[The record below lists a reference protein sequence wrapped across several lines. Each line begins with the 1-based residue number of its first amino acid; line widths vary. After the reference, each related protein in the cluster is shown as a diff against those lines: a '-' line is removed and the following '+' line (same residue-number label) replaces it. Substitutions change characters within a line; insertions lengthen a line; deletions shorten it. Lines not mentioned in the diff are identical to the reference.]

1 MILLDVAKSAGS
13 VVVAANNR
21 AKQLDEKHNILQKVR
36 RATTNLVQTTR
47 RINERHHV
55 IENLLKGVKNTFQFV
70 AGKLQPKHK
79 MITNK

>member
-1 MILLDVAKSAGS
+1 MMLDVAKSAGS

-21 AKQLDEKHNILQKVR
+21 AKQLDGKHNILQKVR

-55 IENLLKGVKNTFQFV
+55 IENLLKGMQY
-70 AGKLQPKHK
+70 A
-79 MITNK
+79 